1 MPKGHK
7 INTDKTSRQSRLS
20 FPHFNSSIRQNCCL
34 RAVWLKLSL
43 PHRFQHTDVPNTRL
57 TDDECHRHANRN
69 EKSKAI
75 SQHRIASSSSS
86 SSSIRI
92 KCARALEAQSAHRT
106 TPGVALETH
115 LICCRFFFRCYS
127 VRFPIIRLQKSEK
140 LESIS
145 RRGASSCKQT
155 YPRPS
160 SHPTHE
166 VAENIKHPRRTDRPP
181 TMMNERKSVY
191 LPPIFLGPPRL
202 ALIDG
207 THQVPAPESNFND
220 DSARTLGKIDLPL
233 SCELTDDVGDD

>member
-1 MPKGHK
+1 MSCHFRGFGFVPKGHK

-86 SSSIRI
+86 IRI
-92 KCARALEAQSAHRT
+92 KCARALEAQSARRT

-115 LICCRFFFRCYS
+115 LICCRFFFS
-127 VRFPIIRLQKSEK
+127 AVIRFGSPLFVCRKAKNWNQFPGAARVHANKPIPVPVDG
-140 LESIS
+140 SI
-145 RRGASSCKQT
+145 
-155 YPRPS
+155 
-160 SHPTHE
+160 
-166 VAENIKHPRRTDRPP
+166 PRRTQPIKLPKTSNILDGP
-181 TMMNERKSVY
+181 TVLR
-191 LPPIFLGPPRL
+191 R
-202 ALIDG
+202 
-207 THQVPAPESNFND
+207 
-220 DSARTLGKIDLPL
+220 
-233 SCELTDDVGDD
+233 